1 MRFQHRTESLLLD
14 AVVKQSI
21 ASLSSMSGF
30 DDKEESLLYSGS
42 SFYIFFSVCRFDI
55 ECDLF

>member
-1 MRFQHRTESLLLD
+1 MKFQHRTESVLLD
-14 AVVKQSI
+14 AVVRQSI

-42 SFYIFFSVCRFDI
+42 CLYIFFSACRFNI
-55 ECDLF
+55 ECDLL